1 MNQQI
6 NNSDNNE
13 NQDNDEPLINHLEAL
28 RTMLLN
34 SIKAVLILSPLGFY
48 IAPKFINFIVK
59 NSLPQAISKLHYF
72 SPMEVFMIQLK
83 AGLIIAMILAFPFIV
98 YEIRRFILPA
108 LYEHERKFLTILVIS
123 STILFT
129 LGAAMCIFF
138 ILPLLMN
145 FSAGFATSEIEA
157 TLGFGNFINIS
168 AGLIVAFGLMFQF
181 PLIILMAVKFNL
193 IEVSTLKDKRPYV
206 IVFILILAAVLT
218 PPDIVS
224 QMMLDIPTYIL
235 FELGLFAAKK
245 IEKSKKP

>member
-157 TLGFGNFINIS
+157 TLGFGNFINI
-168 AGLIVAFGLMFQF
+168 
-181 PLIILMAVKFNL
+181 
-193 IEVSTLKDKRPYV
+193 
-206 IVFILILAAVLT
+206 
-218 PPDIVS
+218 
-224 QMMLDIPTYIL
+224 
-235 FELGLFAAKK
+235 
-245 IEKSKKP
+245 